1 MAAAPH
7 PPHVSLKRF
16 AGKPN
21 ENWDQFEG
29 LIRASIA
36 VSRIPEADNQRA
48 RYLHLHL
55 EGNAL
60 NYYLRL
66 AENIRNDLD
75 DSLEALRNRYS
86 GPDQRRN
93 YELDLQTRKFD
104 PLKEQPDDFLT
115 DLQRLANLAIVDDAG
130 AGINRADERTRRVRE
145 RFIQGMPFKYKK
157 VLLRELDNVA
167 VADLCSIVK
176 RRLRI
181 DQMNPES
188 AHKTAFNLLT
198 ENSNPALTQAIEN
211 IMTAGIASL
220 QTGAPNPPPERNRN
234 PYSRQNYPQNNTFNR
249 RPTSF
254 NSYQPQYNRQSQ
266 NYRGNYRSP
275 NPGSFNRNMTFQPR
289 GRGRPNFARGR
300 GFSSNFRG
308 QSRDIRDRSPTPS
321 KTFCRTCA
329 SNYHTA
335 QDCPQRQP
343 AYRNASMPFNQQ
355 PKN

>member
-66 AENIRNDLD
+66 AENVRNDLD

-157 VLLRELDNVA
+157 VLLRELDNVG

-181 DQMNPES
+181 DQMYPES
-188 AHKTAFNLLT
+188 SHNTAFSLLT
-198 ENSNPALTQAIEN
+198 DNSNTALKQAIEN
-211 IMTAGIASL
+211 ILAAGIASL
-220 QTGAPNPPPERNRN
+220 QRSAPNQPP
-234 PYSRQNYPQNNTFNR
+234 TKL
-249 RPTSF
+249 PTATTSA
-254 NSYQPQYNRQSQ
+254 PKCQS
-266 NYRGNYRSP
+266 
-275 NPGSFNRNMTFQPR
+275 
-289 GRGRPNFARGR
+289 A
-300 GFSSNFRG
+300 
-308 QSRDIRDRSPTPS
+308 
-321 KTFCRTCA
+321 A
-329 SNYHTA
+329 
-335 QDCPQRQP
+335 
-343 AYRNASMPFNQQ
+343 
-355 PKN
+355 